1 MSVDDVQIDGKPVD
15 FPTLVPTLTKEEV
28 DLMIN
33 EVIPNNGEVPESV
46 MRKAIDFAQSRIKN
60 GLSPFAS
67 PEEEGKF
74 K

>member
-1 MSVDDVQIDGKPVD
+1 
-15 FPTLVPTLTKEEV
+15 
-28 DLMIN
+28 MIK